1 LDAKKESSMGNENEL
16 SELRERIGRL
26 SGGEQAWLLEA
37 VLADNRRRWDE
48 AIARQQ
54 AAVAELLTEIEVQRE
69 LDRQRENLAGEK
81 RAAG

>member
-1 LDAKKESSMGNENEL
+1 MGNENEL

-48 AIARQQ
+48 EIARQQ
-54 AAVAELLTEIEVQRE
+54 AAVAELLEWEK
-69 LDRQRENLAGEK
+69 RQRESIPSSAVHQESKREAG
-81 RAAG
+81 